1 MRVVPGQDGEPDL
14 WFCVACDKGPRD
26 LKHLVRHV
34 TGPVC
39 IRNCAARLNVPL
51 SGEDDGETMEEADA
65 VVEGEDVPLSGEDDG
80 ETMEEA
86 DAVVEE
92 EDVPL
97 SGEDDGHA
105 MEEADV
111 VVEEEE
117 APLQAEAEAAAAAFA
132 AAAADAAAEVEAQ
145 RIEEEEEEE
154 EEEVPEV
161 KKKFLLA
168 CCESLSCLREKK
180 ASEGE
185 QQHEVEHE
193 DDEDEDDKAQLEE
206 EDARRQAPAEAE
218 AAAAAEAK
226 AQDEEEARLQA
237 DAAAGAQRILTPKGA
252 SSSGKAVLRSGPW
265 TKREDEL
272 FLLGLQEYG
281 KYVKGSAAPQPGST
295 AVAGQR
301 RVNCMAI
308 SHEYVVTRSP
318 QQISKHAR
326 VYYRRL
332 EKGTDGMKMEEP
344 EEEEEEEPEE
354 EPDAPPKKRLKQML
368 IDPFFPTAEK
378 KQTADEHWIACFED
392 EEEEEEEE
400 EDEDEDEDEE
410 EEEEEVPPVQAQVIP
425 GLVTTQELHTIA
437 TYECSLGESIGQAY
451 PHTFR
456 VLRGKKVEVGHR
468 RRGVRRKYK
477 YDDRQ
482 EAVRTACMEGLTRTQ
497 PELKLTLD
505 DKVKEYRRT
514 IAPPNNIGKLLA
526 SCPDHI
532 DKFRAKRNLKSRG
545 QIMVVVS
552 GSLSLKFD
560 GDDAIVLNAGDGY
573 IADKRKWRTLHQ
585 VFVPHGTVCE
595 RGTWRLF

>member
-1 MRVVPGQDGEPDL
+1 MPDSRDILDYMALQGTMRVVPGQDGEPDL

-39 IRNCAARLNVPL
+39 IRNCAARLN
-51 SGEDDGETMEEADA
+51 
-65 VVEGEDVPLSGEDDG
+65 VPLSGEDDG

-281 KYVKGSAAPQPGST
+281 KYSEMPQRVRMHAT
-295 AVAGQR
+295 GQR
-301 RVNCMAI
+301 LSEMLQHRQGLQRAI
-308 SHEYVVTRSP
+308 RE
-318 QQISKHAR
+318 
-326 VYYRRL
+326 L
-332 EKGTDGMKMEEP
+332 E
-344 EEEEEEEPEE
+344 
-354 EPDAPPKKRLKQML
+354 
-368 IDPFFPTAEK
+368 
-378 KQTADEHWIACFED
+378 
-392 EEEEEEEE
+392 
-400 EDEDEDEDEE
+400 
-410 EEEEEVPPVQAQVIP
+410 V
-425 GLVTTQELHTIA
+425 
-437 TYECSLGESIGQAY
+437 
-451 PHTFR
+451 
-456 VLRGKKVEVGHR
+456 
-468 RRGVRRKYK
+468 
-477 YDDRQ
+477 
-482 EAVRTACMEGLTRTQ
+482 
-497 PELKLTLD
+497 
-505 DKVKEYRRT
+505 
-514 IAPPNNIGKLLA
+514 
-526 SCPDHI
+526 
-532 DKFRAKRNLKSRG
+532 
-545 QIMVVVS
+545 
-552 GSLSLKFD
+552 
-560 GDDAIVLNAGDGY
+560 
-573 IADKRKWRTLHQ
+573 
-585 VFVPHGTVCE
+585 
-595 RGTWRLF
+595 

>member
-14 WFCVACDKGPRD
+14 WFCVACNKGPRD
-26 LKHLVRHV
+26 LKHLMQHV
-34 TGPVC
+34 TGQVC

-80 ETMEEA
+80 HAMEEA

-117 APLQAEAEAAAAAFA
+117 APLQAEAEAEAEAAAAAFA

-154 EEEVPEV
+154 EVPEV

-168 CCESLSCLREKK
+168 CCESLSCLRAKK

-226 AQDEEEARLQA
+226 AQDEEEARPQA
-237 DAAAGAQRILTPKGA
+237 DAAAEVQRILTPKGA
-252 SSSGKAVLRSGPW
+252 SSSGKAVLLSGPW
-265 TKREDEL
+265 TKQEDEL
-272 FLLGLQEYG
+272 FLLGLQIYG
-281 KYVKGSAAPQPGST
+281 RYVKGSAAPQPGST

-308 SHEYVVTRSP
+308 SREYVKTRSP
-318 QQISKHAR
+318 EQISDHAR

-354 EPDAPPKKRLKQML
+354 EPDAPPKKRQKCLKQML
-368 IDPFFPTAEK
+368 IGPFFSTADEK
-378 KQTADEHWIACFED
+378 KQTAHEHQHEHEHKHED
-392 EEEEEEEE
+392 EA
-400 EDEDEDEDEE
+400 D
-410 EEEEEVPPVQAQVIP
+410 VKKP
-425 GLVTTQELHTIA
+425 
-437 TYECSLGESIGQAY
+437 
-451 PHTFR
+451 
-456 VLRGKKVEVGHR
+456 KVEEKLIRGLISPQQLDDINNMPRKLGQSVGEGMPETR
-468 RRGVRRKYK
+468 NVLM
-477 YDDRQ
+477 DDRQ
-482 EAVRTACMEGLTRTQ
+482 KAARTACLQGFARYGLEPYASSKQHRCTVNDT
-497 PELKLTLD
+497 D
-505 DKVKEYRRT
+505 
-514 IAPPNNIGKLLA
+514 KLLQGSNKHLDSFEGKNLEA
-526 SCPDHI
+526 
-532 DKFRAKRNLKSRG
+532 RAQG
-545 QIMVVVS
+545 IVVLL
-552 GSLSLKFD
+552 GACFLKFELD
-560 GDDAIVLNAGDGY
+560 EKWIKIEAGDGY
-573 IADKRKWRTLHQ
+573 IADKNKWQTLHQ
-585 VFVPHGTVCE
+585 VWIPPNTTCE
-595 RGTWRLF
+595 RCTWRLFDLQSVG